1 MLKELLLSSSIVLI
15 AGCNSKYEYNLGVS
29 LDKSLMID
37 KHLQKSEKITI
48 KDSNETKILLTATY
62 LNSEESIFDEKNIV
76 NEKFIIGYYQV
87 GGMDSEGLISDNQD
101 ISIHIAYPKPK
112 KRERFTKAQRD
123 ERAKGMDRLPISIK
137 ELSYSDPM
145 LKSIPIVNRWSRYY
159 LVEFPHSIDKR
170 FTLTYRNKIY
180 GVKPQVE
187 GSDSSIEY
195 IKYVMNFAKNGKYIY
210 LGNKKLF

>member
-1 MLKELLLSSSIVLI
+1 MLKELLLFSSIILI
-15 AGCNSKYEYNLGVS
+15 VGCSSKSEYNLGVS
-29 LDKSLMID
+29 LDKSLITD

-62 LNSEESIFDEKNIV
+62 LNSEESIFDDKDIV

-87 GGMDSEGLISDNQD
+87 DGIDSGGLISEDQD
-101 ISIHIAYPKPK
+101 ISIHISYPKPK
-112 KRERFTKAQRD
+112 RREKFTKAQRD
-123 ERAKGMDRLPISIK
+123 ERAKGMDKLPLSIK

-145 LKSIPIVNRWSRYY
+145 LKNIPIVNRWSRYY

-187 GSDSSIEY
+187 GSESDIEY
-195 IKYVMNFAKNGKYIY
+195 IKYIMSFAKNGKYIY